1 MNLSASGA
9 RSRSAATASH
19 LVDRRYDPTHPAR
32 TALRLYSGQ
41 RRRLGLAAA
50 AFAGK
55 QSPVWI
61 APLLTANIIDAV
73 VSRKPVSVIW
83 ENAAVM
89 AGLIVVNAP
98 LTWAYVRWLSLALRT
113 VEVESRTALCER
125 LQQLSIGY
133 HKKMSAGV
141 LQTKVIR
148 DVETIIDTSR
158 QTFDSGMAATTTLI
172 GALVLT
178 TWRVPEFLPVFLIAV
193 PAAATLI
200 HGMRRRMSDHNKA
213 FRRQV
218 DQLSARVSEMTNLI
232 QVTRA
237 HALER
242 DELNRIDT
250 TLHDVREKGVRLDVL
265 NGRFNA
271 LAWILFQ
278 LLSVGCL
285 VVAAWGARTGALSVT
300 PGDIVLLSTYFATL
314 TGSVT
319 MLLNVVPLVSKGI
332 ESVRSMAEVLTEPD
346 LEVNEGKQIMERVEG
361 RVTFDHVSLTYPD
374 AAEQALVD
382 ICLDVQAGETVALVG
397 PSGSGKSSMLNLVIG
412 FLTPTQGRLLLD
424 GGDRRDLDLRGYR
437 RFLGVVPQETLLFDG
452 SVRDNVTYGQED
464 LSDAD
469 VRAALEAANA
479 WDFVET
485 MGGID
490 TVIGQR
496 GSRLSG
502 GQRQRLAIAR
512 ALIRNPRVLILDEA
526 TSALDPASETLVQ
539 DALARLMHGR
549 TSFVVAHR
557 LSTVQRADRIVVLRA
572 GRIVEIGTHDELIAA
587 GGAYVELQG
596 LGRKQG
602 RSGSGQPVTS

>member
-1 MNLSASGA
+1 M
-9 RSRSAATASH
+9 TASQP
-19 LVDRRYDPTHPAR
+19 VDRRYDPAHPAR

-41 RRRLGLAAA
+41 RRRLSLAAV
-50 AFAGK
+50 AFTFK

-61 APLLTANIIDAV
+61 APLLTADIIDAV
-73 VSRKPVSVIW
+73 VSRKPVAVIW
-83 ENAAVM
+83 GNAAVM

-98 LTWAYVRWLSLALRT
+98 LTWAYVRWLSLAIRT
-113 VEVESRTALCER
+113 VEVDSRTALCER

-148 DVETIIDTSR
+148 DVETIVDTSR
-158 QTFDSGMAATTTLI
+158 QTFDTGMAATTTLL
-172 GALVLT
+172 GALALT
-178 TWRVPEFLPVFLIAV
+178 AWRVPEFLPVFLIAV
-193 PAAATLI
+193 PASAALV
-200 HGMRRRMSDHNKA
+200 HSMRRRMSDHNKA
-213 FRRQV
+213 FRQQV
-218 DQLSARVSEMTNLI
+218 DRLSARVSEMTNLI

-250 TLHDVREKGVRLDVL
+250 TLHDVRDKGVRLDVL

-271 LAWILFQ
+271 LAWVLFQ

-319 MLLNVVPLVSKGI
+319 MLLNVAPLVSKGI

-346 LEVNEGKQIMERVEG
+346 LEINEGKQPVDRVEG
-361 RVTFDHVSLTYPD
+361 RLVFDHVSLTYPD
-374 AAEQALVD
+374 AAKPALVD
-382 ICLDVQAGETVALVG
+382 ICLDVRAGETVALVG

-412 FLTPTQGRLLLD
+412 FLTPTDGRLLID
-424 GGDRRDLDLRGYR
+424 GRDRRDLDLRGFR

-452 SVRDNVTYGQED
+452 SVRDNVTYGQDD
-464 LSDAD
+464 LSESV
-469 VRAALEAANA
+469 VREALEAANA
-479 WDFVET
+479 WDFVEA
-485 MGGID
+485 MGGVD

-512 ALIRNPRVLILDEA
+512 ALIRDPRVLILDEA
-526 TSALDPASETLVQ
+526 TSALDAASETLVQ
-539 DALARLMHGR
+539 VALARLMQGR

-557 LSTVQRADRIVVLRA
+557 LSTVQRANRIVVLRA
-572 GRIVEIGTHDELIAA
+572 GHIVEIGTHDELLAA

-596 LGRKQG
+596 LGRRRD
-602 RSGSGQPVTS
+602 RSGSGQPATS

>member
-1 MNLSASGA
+1 VNLSASDLA
-9 RSRSAATASH
+9 
-19 LVDRRYDPTHPAR
+19 HPAR

-41 RRRLGLAAA
+41 RRRLALAAV
-50 AFAGK
+50 AFACK

-61 APLLTANIIDAV
+61 APLLTANIIDTV
-73 VSRKPVSVIW
+73 VSRRPVAVIW
-83 ENAAVM
+83 ENAAIM

-98 LTWAYVRWLSLALRT
+98 LTWAYVRWLSIAIRT

-148 DVETIIDTSR
+148 DVETIVDTSR
-158 QTFDSGMAATTTLI
+158 QTFDSGMAATTTLL

-178 TWRVPEFLPVFLIAV
+178 AWRVPEFLPVFLIAV
-193 PAAATLI
+193 PASAALV
-200 HGMRRRMSDHNKA
+200 HSMQRRMSDHNKA
-213 FRRQV
+213 FRQQV
-218 DQLSARVSEMTNLI
+218 DQLSARVSEMTQLI

-250 TLHDVREKGVRLDVL
+250 TLHNVRDKGVRLDVL

-271 LAWILFQ
+271 LAWVLFQ

-300 PGDIVLLSTYFATL
+300 PGDIVLLSTYFVTL

-319 MLLNVVPLVSKGI
+319 MLLNVAPLVSKGI
-332 ESVRSMAEVLTEPD
+332 ESVRSMTELLTEPD
-346 LEVNEGKQIMERVEG
+346 LEVNEGKQKVDHVDG
-361 RVTFDHVSLTYPD
+361 RVTFDRVGLTYPD
-374 AAEQALVD
+374 AVEPALVD
-382 ICLDVQAGETVALVG
+382 ISLDVRAGETVALVG
-397 PSGSGKSSMLNLVIG
+397 PSGSGKSSMLNLVVG
-412 FLTPTQGRLLLD
+412 FLTPTHGSLLLD
-424 GGDRRDLDLRGYR
+424 GRDQRDLDLRGYR
-437 RFLGVVPQETLLFDG
+437 RFLAVVPQETLLFDG
-452 SVRDNVTYGQED
+452 SVRDNVTYGQDD
-464 LSDAD
+464 LSVAD
-469 VRAALEAANA
+469 VRTALEAANA
-479 WDFVET
+479 WDFVEA

-496 GSRLSG
+496 GGRLSG

-512 ALIRNPRVLILDEA
+512 ALIRNPRVLVLDEA

-539 DALARLMHGR
+539 EALARLMQGR

-572 GRIVEIGTHDELIAA
+572 GRIVEIGTHDELVAA

-596 LGRKQG
+596 LGRR
-602 RSGSGQPVTS
+602 RSGRGQPATS

>member
-1 MNLSASGA
+1 M
-9 RSRSAATASH
+9 
-19 LVDRRYDPTHPAR
+19 
-32 TALRLYSGQ
+32 RLYSDQ
-41 RRRLGLAAA
+41 RRRLSLAAI
-50 AFAGK
+50 AFACK

-73 VSRKPVSVIW
+73 VERKSVDVIW
-83 ENAAVM
+83 ANAAIM

-98 LTWAYVRWLSLALRT
+98 LTWAYVRWLSLAVRT

-148 DVETIIDTSR
+148 DVETIVDTSR

-178 TWRVPEFLPVFLIAV
+178 AWRVPEFLPVFLIAV
-193 PAAATLI
+193 PASATLV
-200 HGMRRRMSDHNKA
+200 HSMRRRMSDHNKA

-218 DQLSARVSEMTNLI
+218 DQLSARVSEMTHLI

-242 DELNRIDT
+242 DELDRIDT
-250 TLHDVREKGVRLDVL
+250 TLHGVREEGVRLDVL

-271 LAWILFQ
+271 LAWVLFQ

-285 VVAAWGARTGALSVT
+285 VVAAWGARTGALNVT
-300 PGDIVLLSTYFATL
+300 PGDIVLLSTYFVTL

-319 MLLNVVPLVSKGI
+319 MLLNVAPLVSKGI

-346 LEVNEGKQIMERVEG
+346 LEVNEGKQTVDRVEG
-361 RVTFDHVSLTYPD
+361 RVVFDHVSLTYPD
-374 AAEQALVD
+374 AVELALVD
-382 ICLDVQAGETVALVG
+382 ICLDVQAGETIALVG

-412 FLTPTQGRLLLD
+412 FLTPTHGRLLLD
-424 GGDRRDLDLRGYR
+424 GRDRRDLDLRTFR
-437 RFLGVVPQETLLFDG
+437 RFLAVVPQETLLFDG
-452 SVRDNVTYGQED
+452 SVRDNVTYGQEE
-464 LSDAD
+464 LSESD

-479 WDFVET
+479 WDFVQA

-496 GSRLSG
+496 GGRLSG

-512 ALIRNPRVLILDEA
+512 AWIRNPRVLILDEA
-526 TSALDPASETLVQ
+526 TSALDSASEALVQ
-539 DALARLMHGR
+539 DALARLMQGR

-557 LSTVQRADRIVVLRA
+557 LSTVQHADRIVVLRA
-572 GRIVEIGTHDELIAA
+572 GRVVEIGTHSELIAA
-587 GGAYVELQG
+587 GGAYVELQPAT
-596 LGRKQG
+596 K
-602 RSGSGQPVTS
+602 

>member
-1 MNLSASGA
+1 MS
-9 RSRSAATASH
+9 ATAVTDH
-19 LVDRRYDPTHPAR
+19 RYDPAHPAR

-41 RRRLGLAAA
+41 RRRLALAAV
-50 AFAGK
+50 AFACK

-61 APLLTANIIDAV
+61 TPLLTANIIDAV
-73 VSRKPVSVIW
+73 VSRRPVAVIW

-89 AGLIVVNAP
+89 GGLIVVNAP

-113 VEVESRTALCER
+113 VEVESRKALCER

-148 DVETIIDTSR
+148 DVETIIETSR
-158 QTFDSGMAATTTLI
+158 QTFDSGMAASTTLI

-178 TWRVPEFLPVFLIAV
+178 AWRVPEFLPVFLLAV
-193 PAAATLI
+193 PASAALVHT
-200 HGMRRRMSDHNKA
+200 MRRRMSQHNMA

-218 DQLSARVSEMTNLI
+218 DQLSARVSEMTQLI
-232 QVTRA
+232 PVTRA

-242 DELNRIDT
+242 DELDRIDS
-250 TLHDVREKGVRLDVL
+250 TLDGVRDQGVRLDVL

-271 LAWILFQ
+271 FAWVLFQ

-285 VVAAWGARTGALSVT
+285 VVAAWGARTGALKVT
-300 PGDIVLLSTYFATL
+300 PGDVVLLSTYFVTL

-319 MLLNVVPLVSKGI
+319 MLLNVAPLVSKGI
-332 ESVRSMAEVLTEPD
+332 ESARSMAEVLTEPD
-346 LEVNEGKQIMERVEG
+346 LEINEGKQRVDRVVG
-361 RVTFDHVSLTYPD
+361 RVTFEHVTFNYAD
-374 AAEQALVD
+374 AGEPALVD

-412 FLTPTQGRLLLD
+412 FLTPTSGRLLLD
-424 GGDRRDLDLRGYR
+424 GLDRRDLDLRGYR
-437 RFLGVVPQETLLFDG
+437 RFLAVVPQETLLFAG
-452 SVRDNVTYGQED
+452 TVRDNVTYGQAD
-464 LSDAD
+464 LSEFR

-479 WDFVET
+479 WEFVEA
-485 MGGID
+485 MGGLD
-490 TVIGQR
+490 AMVGQR
-496 GSRLSG
+496 GGQLSG

-512 ALIRNPRVLILDEA
+512 ALIRDPRVLVLDEA
-526 TSALDPASETLVQ
+526 TSALDPASENLVQ
-539 DALARLMHGR
+539 DALAKLMRGR

-557 LSTVQRADRIVVLRA
+557 LSTVRRADRIVVLRA
-572 GRIVEIGTHDELIAA
+572 GHIVEIGTHDELVDA

-596 LGRKQG
+596 LIH
-602 RSGSGQPVTS
+602 QPRTDSPTATPAGL

>member
-1 MNLSASGA
+1 MRPKGPVA
-9 RSRSAATASH
+9 ASH
-19 LVDRRYDPTHPAR
+19 RVEYDPAHPAR
-32 TALRLYSGQ
+32 TALRLYSAQ
-41 RRRLGLAAA
+41 RRRLALAAVT
-50 AFAGK
+50 FAGK

-73 VSRKPVSVIW
+73 VSRKPVEVIW
-83 ENAAVM
+83 QNAAIM

-98 LTWAYVRWLSLALRT
+98 LTWAYVRWLSLAVRT

-133 HKKMSAGV
+133 HKRMSAGV

-148 DVETIIDTSR
+148 DVETIVDTTR
-158 QTFDSGMAATTTLI
+158 QTFDSGMAASTTLI
-172 GALVLT
+172 GALALT
-178 TWRVPEFLPVFLIAV
+178 AWRVPEFLPVFLIAV
-193 PAAATLI
+193 PASATLVQR
-200 HGMRRRMSDHNKA
+200 MRRRMSDHNKA

-218 DQLSARVSEMTNLI
+218 DQLSARVSEMTQLI

-250 TLHDVREKGVRLDVL
+250 TLHDVREEGVRLDVL
-265 NGRFNA
+265 NGRFSA
-271 LAWILFQ
+271 LAWVLFQ

-285 VVAAWGARTGALSVT
+285 VVAAWGARSGALSVT

-319 MLLNVVPLVSKGI
+319 MLLNVAPLVSKGI

-346 LEVNEGKQIMERVEG
+346 LEVNEGKQTVDRVEG
-361 RVTFDHVSLTYPD
+361 HITFDHATLMYPG
-374 AAEQALVD
+374 AAHPALVD
-382 ICLDVQAGETVALVG
+382 ICLDIQPGETIALVG

-424 GGDRRDLDLRGYR
+424 GRDRRDLDLRGYR
-437 RFLGVVPQETLLFDG
+437 RFLGVVPQETLLFEG
-452 SVRDNVTYGQED
+452 SVRDNVTYGQDD
-464 LSDAD
+464 LSETD
-469 VRAALEAANA
+469 VRVALEAANA
-479 WDFVET
+479 WDFVEA

-496 GSRLSG
+496 GGRLSG

-526 TSALDPASETLVQ
+526 TSALDTASEALVQ
-539 DALARLMHGR
+539 DALARLMQGR

-557 LSTVQRADRIVVLRA
+557 LSTVRRADRIVVLRA
-572 GRIVEIGTHDELIAA
+572 GHIVEIGTHDQLIAA

-596 LGRKQG
+596 LGRRRD
-602 RSGSGQPVTS
+602 RSGSGQPATS